1 MKKLI
6 LKGVEFNNYTGNNS
20 TVQKM
25 VGKTVDVL
33 QNDVHQL
40 ILCSDGKEILAT
52 SPVVDE
58 SSFRAFEFENHNF
71 VTKSGTGYGFSEN
84 KADRYSALF

>member
-1 MKKLI
+1 MKQLI
-6 LKGVEFNNYTGNNS
+6 LKGVEFNNYTGKNP

-25 VGKTVDVL
+25 IGKTVDVL

-52 SPVVDE
+52 SPVVDK

-71 VTKSGTGYGFSEN
+71 VTKSGTGYGFSEDKTN
-84 KADRYSALF
+84 RYSILS